1 MNDSDRD
8 FLRKTN
14 LGLKRRQKLKKKKVE
29 GPGSRKPT
37 DPQRTTRKVERHIK
51 DRVKELETQEAQLL
65 LKFVH
70 EKPEIDVTIQTAET
84 LWAFLRWLK
93 KSGYELV
100 HKEAVFCFPFSKLV
114 KLKNL
119 K

>member
-1 MNDSDRD
+1 MIN
-8 FLRKTN
+8 
-14 LGLKRRQKLKKKKVE
+14 KKKRLPAVKQ
-29 GPGSRKPT
+29 SS
-37 DPQRTTRKVERHIK
+37 PQRTTRKVERHIK

-93 KSGYELV
+93 KSGYQLV
-100 HKEAVFCFPFSKLV
+100 HEETVFCFPFSKLA
-114 KLKNL
+114 KLADL